1 VLIQSIST
9 TSCSSF
15 DPRSASA
22 EVAALDGGRGRIDIA
37 RRLDH
42 RVNLADARPF
52 GFVVILLGVSVVL
65 V

>member
-1 VLIQSIST
+1 
-9 TSCSSF
+9 
-15 DPRSASA
+15 
-22 EVAALDGGRGRIDIA
+22 LDGGRDRIDIA

>member
-1 VLIQSIST
+1 MLIQSIRHQLLLV
-9 TSCSSF
+9 
-15 DPRSASA
+15 RSYVQPVL
-22 EVAALDGGRGRIDIA
+22 EVAALDGGCDRIDI
-37 RRLDH
+37 DH